1 MALRNKGRP
10 LGVYIVR
17 GYRKIPKI
25 SPGAYLFQR
34 PFFER
39 WSPSQPFFGC
49 HPTCFKINWASLVV
63 ASKFTVFLCFTLYL
77 RAISKYK
84 PLRGAYIWRG
94 DLTEGF
100 LRYEFGELIFGGAY
114 SWRAYIRNFTVFALS
129 ICIFGN
135 LTFVRK
141 YQWIHI
147 FFFSKLNTESWADRK
162 LLTALFQGR
171 WLSHSSL

>member
-114 SWRAYIRNFTVFALS
+114 SWKGLYSEFYGICTIYLHLWEFDFRAKIPVDP
-129 ICIFGN
+129 
-135 LTFVRK
+135 
-141 YQWIHI
+141 H
-147 FFFSKLNTESWADRK
+147 FFFFKIEHGIM
-162 LLTALFQGR
+162 GR
-171 WLSHSSL
+171 